1 MERNQDPPADGES
14 ATNAEPATANADIVA
29 PLPGKPTV
37 TIAATGSDREA
48 TDRATNALTIIGHGT
63 PSSFELTVG
72 GEIQLREEHSDAN
85 VTIVSGS
92 TVEGTIEQGTIRFE
106 FTGELTDVTFVD
118 QQITGVS
125 PATAPN
131 VHLDYASPPE
141 SRP

>member
-1 MERNQDPPADGES
+1 MEPNQDPPADGES
-14 ATNAEPATANADIVA
+14 NASEEPATAGTDIVA

-48 TDRATNALTIIGHGT
+48 TDRATNTLTIIGHGT
-63 PSSFELTVG
+63 PSSFELTVD
-72 GEIQLREEHSDAN
+72 GEIHLRNERGDTN
-85 VTIVSGS
+85 VTIISGS

-131 VHLDYASPPE
+131 VHLDYAAPPE